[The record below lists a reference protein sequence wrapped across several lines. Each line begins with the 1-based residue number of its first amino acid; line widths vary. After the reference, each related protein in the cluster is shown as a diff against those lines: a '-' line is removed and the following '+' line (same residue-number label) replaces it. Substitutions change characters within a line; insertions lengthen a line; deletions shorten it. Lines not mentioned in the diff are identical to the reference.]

1 MTVNKSVFQ
10 ISEKISPTTTIH
22 VGESPKSIS
31 FSGCGFL
38 GVYHIGVASC
48 LKQHAKS
55 LINNFDKIYGCSAGS
70 LVAAMLL
77 VDIGIDEVCQ
87 HTMDVV
93 AKARSGILGPLSP
106 GFKLNEILLKNL
118 TEKLPMDAHLKTSGK
133 LFVSLTRVYDCK
145 NVIISDFATREE
157 LINVLLCSCFV
168 PFYSGF
174 VPPKYRGTYYVDGGI
189 SNNLPSFNDTI
200 TVSPWSGSSDICPRN
215 DDESSLID
223 LIVVNTSI
231 QATPSNIYRCST
243 MFFPPDPKVLRDFCT
258 QGFQETV
265 QYLQDHGLFE
275 STHGLQKN
283 LSFSTKINQKKI
295 RQDLTRKLS
304 MSENINQLNEG
315 FKRVKTYSESGLVM
329 KEITND
335 YPIVDQNPVLTVVH
349 VYPIKTQSS
358 MIQLHMLLPPAIL
371 KTLEKFIKNNNLPST
386 SLIKIVCNLV
396 ELPFNVSYKF
406 AYEIVNKSE
415 NFPHSIKFLLIN
427 IRNVVKE
434 IHSYFRCAG
443 TKLLKLF
450 ERRKKNL
457 KAYGKLLVQR
467 LSIVTLL
474 LAKELLKVG
483 NIFIPIEISSK
494 IEKLLNI
501 FESFFAKDIFIVQ

>member
-1 MTVNKSVFQ
+1 MIANKNVFQ
-10 ISEKISPTTTIH
+10 ADEKISPTTTIH
-22 VGESPKSIS
+22 VGETPKSIS

-55 LINNFDKIYGCSAGS
+55 LINSFDKIYGCSAGS

-77 VDIGIDEVCQ
+77 VDIGIEEVCQ

-93 AKARSGILGPLSP
+93 AQARAGIFGPLSP

-118 TEKLPMDAHLKTSGK
+118 NEKLPMDAHLKTNGK
-133 LFVSLTRVYDCK
+133 LFVSLTRVYDGK

-174 VPPKYRGTYYVDGGI
+174 VPPKYRGIYYVDGGI

-243 MFFPPDPKVLRDFCT
+243 MFFPPDPKILRDFCT

-275 STHGLQKN
+275 STHGIQKN
-283 LSFSTKINQKKI
+283 VSFSTKMNQKKM

-304 MSENINQLNEG
+304 MSGNINELNEG
-315 FKRVKTYSESGLVM
+315 FKRVKTFSESGLVM
-329 KEITND
+329 KEITDD
-335 YPIVDQNPVLTVVH
+335 YLLDTNPVLTVVH
-349 VYPIKTQSS
+349 VYPIETQNS

-371 KTLEKFIKNNNLPST
+371 KTLEKFISNNKLPSS
-386 SLIKIVCNLV
+386 SLIKVVCSLV
-396 ELPFNVSYKF
+396 ELPFSTSYKF
-406 AYEIVNKSE
+406 AINIIKKSE
-415 NFPHSIKFLLIN
+415 NFPQSVKFLLVSIST
-427 IRNVVKE
+427 VVQE
-434 IHSYFRCAG
+434 IHRYFRCTG
-443 TKLLKLF
+443 TEMLKLF
-450 ERRKKNL
+450 EKRKQKL
-457 KAYGKLLVQR
+457 ETYGRFLVQR
-467 LSIVTLL
+467 LSIATLL
-474 LAKELLKVG
+474 LAKELLKLGDV
-483 NIFIPIEISSK
+483 FIPIEISSK
-494 IEKLLNI
+494 LETLLNI
-501 FESFFAKDIFIVQ
+501 VESFFIKDLFIAQ